1 MPVRVPWSQHETAL
15 LINAYLQISEGA
27 DLTKTANDLSLALR
41 NLAVHA
47 GQAIDDTYRNVNG
60 MKMQLA
66 NVQYLF
72 TNGEKGLSSASSM
85 IRQMYELY
93 RVNPAEYQTIL
104 KEAIQMT
111 GNVATSIED
120 AFFEYAK
127 GKTSLS
133 PKALAEHLETIPRIV

>member
-1 MPVRVPWSQHETAL
+1 MLYVHNWHNCAHTADVSICKAFTGGVYLPVRVPWSQHETAL

-47 GQAIDDTYRNVNG
+47 GQAIDDTDRNVNG

-72 TNGEKGLSSASSM
+72 TNGEKGLASPS
-85 IRQMYELY
+85 
-93 RVNPAEYQTIL
+93 IL
-104 KEAIQMT
+104 
-111 GNVATSIED
+111 
-120 AFFEYAK
+120 
-127 GKTSLS
+127 
-133 PKALAEHLETIPRIV
+133 